1 MNPFTFVNSINYSK
15 EDVMVD
21 DLLEDSYNSYY
32 TNRSLSYF
40 RDTVAAANVM
50 NQYWTLDKKLQ
61 YHFLINIV
69 RRRKRFSKW
78 IKPEIVDDLEA
89 VKEYYGYNNQK
100 AQEALSL
107 LSTDDINEIRRRI
120 YKGGRI

>member
-1 MNPFTFVNSINYSK
+1 MNPFTFVNSINYGK
-15 EDVMVD
+15 EDVMAN

-50 NQYWTLDKKLQ
+50 NQYWNLDNKLQ

-78 IKPEIVDDLEA
+78 IKPETVDDLEA
-89 VKEYYGYNNQK
+89 VKEYYGYSNQK

-107 LSTDDINEIRRRI
+107 LTTDNINEIKRRT
-120 YKGGRI
+120 YKGGRN